1 MLRLEL
7 PWPPTVNTATT
18 VARGRKITSKK
29 ARDYYDHVK
38 AIVSKNRLARSIKGN
53 LLACVTRY
61 PPDRRK
67 RDIDNT
73 NKCLFDSL
81 SKSGVIGDDSQIK
94 ISLHAD
100 ADIIKDGCIVVDLY
114 QINCESI
121 HSIAETFTREAID
134 YYTKN
139 K

>member
-1 MLRLEL
+1 M
-7 PWPPTVNTATT
+7 
-18 VARGRKITSKK
+18 RGRKITSKK
-29 ARDYYDHVK
+29 ARQYYDHVC
-38 AIVSKNRLARSIKGN
+38 AIVSKNKLARKIKGD

-61 PPDRRK
+61 PPDKRK

-100 ADIIKDGCIVVDLY
+100 ADVIKGGCVVVDLY
-114 QINCESI
+114 QMSNSNLAE
-121 HSIAETFTREAID
+121 IASDFTKEAIL
-134 YYTKN
+134 YYTS
-139 K
+139 